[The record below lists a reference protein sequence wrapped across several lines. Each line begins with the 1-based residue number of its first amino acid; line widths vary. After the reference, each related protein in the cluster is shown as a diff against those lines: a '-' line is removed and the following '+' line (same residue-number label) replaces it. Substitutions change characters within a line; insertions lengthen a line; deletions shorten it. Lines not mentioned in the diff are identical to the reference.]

1 MSADREA
8 MLERFRAGLLARVER
23 IEKLLESAESGPAGD
38 ARKEALGE
46 LHTLKGEGRM
56 LGLTQLADLAHALED
71 YLAHGGTSAGALRAL
86 DAMQKALSP
95 ALEPEISDAVLEAAM
110 LELGH
115 VPAGVA
121 SNRSETEELGEA
133 TADDTARGESRRY
146 VQVDA
151 ATVDDLCERLSEL
164 GALYGRLRG
173 RALALMAASPE
184 RARAQAALGEDFARV
199 SAIVADTTTRAWK
212 LRLVPVEPVLRELR
226 RHGRVLADEIGKN
239 VQIRVE
245 TRGVELE
252 RNVLD
257 QLWDSLLHLVHNA
270 IDHGLETPGE
280 RAGKSPA
287 GTLTLSAEALGPL
300 VVLRVED
307 DGRGVDVGALR
318 DAWARSGRLS
328 DARGSSDEDVLEL
341 LFEHG
346 FSTRAAVDRTSGRGV
361 GLAVVKRQVERLGGR
376 VRIQSELG
384 RGTRFE
390 LTVPF
395 TITKE
400 RCLIVELGAALYA
413 FPSRSVLA
421 VLGSH
426 ELSAAGAGQS
436 QLARYR
442 GESLPL
448 VSLARA
454 LGLAT
459 PGPDT
464 AGVVLELSGRR
475 YALTVPIVRGDPELI
490 RRPAEALLGNLT
502 GIAAT
507 ALLDDG
513 RLVLMLDVPF
523 LVRALNDTGRR
534 AAGPLAPLAGPR
546 QRRVLV
552 ADDSPVVCQVVREI
566 LTSAGYVVEVTHDGT
581 AALAS
586 FKEREPDL
594 VLSDVEMPQMGGFE
608 LLGEIR
614 RLSQKVPVVM
624 LTTRGS
630 LEDRQR
636 ATELGAN
643 AYLLKTG
650 FKSDAL
656 LDVVRRFVP
665 LRSGQL
671 PAFAR

>member
-1 MSADREA
+1 MSSDRAA
-8 MLERFRAGLLARVER
+8 MLERFRAGLLARALR
-23 IEKLLESAESGPAGD
+23 IEKLLESEGD
-38 ARKEALGE
+38 EARREALGE

-56 LGLTQLADLAHALED
+56 LGLSLLADLAHTLEGW
-71 YLAHGGTSAGALRAL
+71 LGQGGTSAGALRGL
-86 DAMQKALSP
+86 DAMQKALSSGVP
-95 ALEPEISDAVLEAAM
+95 PEIADAVLEAAL
-110 LELGH
+110 LELGY
-115 VPAGVA
+115 VPENEASAAPEAAGSSESA
-121 SNRSETEELGEA
+121 PADAARSEA
-133 TADDTARGESRRY
+133 RRY

-173 RALALMAASPE
+173 RTLALLAASSDQ
-184 RARAQAALGEDFARV
+184 ARAHSALGEDFARV
-199 SAIVADTTTRAWK
+199 SAVVADTTTRAWK
-212 LRLVPVEPVLRELR
+212 LRLVPIEPVLRELR
-226 RHGRVLADEIGKN
+226 RHARVLAEETGKN
-239 VQIRVE
+239 LAVRIE

-270 IDHGLETPGE
+270 VDHGLETPEERGE
-280 RAGKSPA
+280 KPA
-287 GTLTLSAEALGPL
+287 VATLTLSAEAVGPH
-300 VVLRVED
+300 VVLRVDD
-307 DGRGVDVGALR
+307 DGRGIDTAELR
-318 DAWARSGRLS
+318 ESWARAGRLAAPAHAT
-328 DARGSSDEDVLEL
+328 DDQVLEL

-346 FSTRAAVDRTSGRGV
+346 FSTRTEVSTVSGRGV

-376 VRIQSELG
+376 VRIESELG

-400 RCLIVELGAALYA
+400 RCLIVELGPALYA
-413 FPSRSVLA
+413 FPARSVVA
-421 VLGSH
+421 VLGTH
-426 ELSAAGAGQS
+426 ELPAGGAQAH
-436 QLARYR
+436 LVRYR
-442 GESLPL
+442 GEGIPL
-448 VSLARA
+448 VSLAAA
-454 LGLAT
+454 LGLAV
-459 PGPDT
+459 GAPDT
-464 AGVVLELSGRR
+464 AAVVLDLSGRK
-475 YALTVPIVRGDPELI
+475 YALGVPVVQGDPELI

-513 RLVLMLDVPF
+513 RLVLMLDGPF
-523 LVRALNDTGRR
+523 LKRALNDPGRR
-534 AAGPLAPLAGPR
+534 SVAPPSPHAGSRAK
-546 QRRVLV
+546 RVLV

-566 LTSAGYVVEVTHDGT
+566 LTSAGYEVELTHDGT
-581 AALAS
+581 EALAA
-586 FKEREPDL
+586 FRRREPDL
-594 VLSDVEMPQMGGFE
+594 VLSDLEMPQMGGFE
-608 LLGEIR
+608 LLAEIR
-614 RLSQKVPVVM
+614 RLSQNVPVVM

-650 FKSDAL
+650 FKSDSL

-665 LRSGQL
+665 GRPAAL